1 MKKGIYRTLAL
12 TGIQKNRKMY
22 LPYILTCM
30 GTVMMCY
37 IVSFLSASETFGK
50 IKGGTTV
57 QQFLGMG
64 FGVLSVFSV
73 IFLFYTNSFLI
84 RRRKKE
90 FGLYNILG
98 LGKKHLAVVLFLE
111 TLMIAAITILGGLFF
126 GILFSKLAE
135 LAMVKILGGTATFT
149 FTIALSSVMQTVT
162 LFAVIFA
169 LIFLNTLRQI
179 HLTNPIQLLHSE
191 NSGEKPPKA
200 NWFIALLG
208 IMILGGAYY
217 LAVTIED
224 PVTAIMVF
232 FVAVVM
238 VVVATYML
246 FVAGS
251 VTLCRLLQKNKR
263 YYYKTNHF
271 VSVSSMAYRMKRNG
285 AGLASICILC
295 TMVLVMVSS
304 TVCLYI
310 GAEDSLRNRYP
321 RNMSMDA
328 VVSEL
333 ELFDGSQGDQ
343 IEKVVQQVVEEN
355 GTQQEN
361 ILNYRTAVFGGII
374 EGDQIRFD
382 QSVYEER
389 MDNISGI
396 WQFFIVPLSDYNR
409 LMGKNETLSPGEVII
424 CTTKEM
430 HYAQSTI
437 RIGDGEPLT
446 IQKQADGFAD
456 NGVDS
461 MQIFPTM
468 YLFVPDFN
476 ATVEPLLDN
485 VLGENAQS
493 LVSLH
498 WYYGFDLPCG
508 DEEQIAIKE
517 QLQSEVDRLQT
528 YSKDFIDFRIMIE
541 GVASERADFYGIYA
555 GLFFLGILLGI
566 VFIFAA
572 VLIIYYKQ
580 ISEGYEDQSRF
591 EIMQKVGMTRREIKK
606 SINSQILTVFFMPL
620 ITAGVHLAFAFPLI
634 RKLLLILGLT
644 NVSLLIITTVCCY
657 LVFALFYV
665 VVYRLTSRSYFSIVS
680 GMRGEQA

>member
-37 IVSFLSASETFGK
+37 IVSFLGTSETFGK
-50 IKGGTTV
+50 IEGGTTV

-217 LAVTIED
+217 LAVTIKD

-321 RNMSMDA
+321 RNISMDA
-328 VVSEL
+328 VVSSL
-333 ELFDGSQGDQ
+333 ELLDGSQGDQ

-355 GTQQEN
+355 GTRQEN

-389 MDNISGI
+389 MDNISDI
-396 WQFFIVPLSDYNR
+396 WQFFIVPISDYNR

-424 CTTKEM
+424 YTTKEM
-430 HYAQSTI
+430 QYTYN
-437 RIGDGEPLT
+437 DGEFYHFMDMETYDDLMLT
-446 IQKQADGFAD
+446 HEQVEDAIPFVKENTNVTVRFFKGAPFSVQAPNFVELQVTDTDPGFAGD
-456 NGVDS
+456 TAANTTK
-461 MQIFPTM
+461 P
-468 YLFVPDFN
+468 
-476 ATVEPLLDN
+476 AT
-485 VLGENAQS
+485 
-493 LVSLH
+493 
-498 WYYGFDLPCG
+498 
-508 DEEQIAIKE
+508 
-517 QLQSEVDRLQT
+517 
-528 YSKDFIDFRIMIE
+528 
-541 GVASERADFYGIYA
+541 
-555 GLFFLGILLGI
+555 
-566 VFIFAA
+566 
-572 VLIIYYKQ
+572 
-580 ISEGYEDQSRF
+580 F
-591 EIMQKVGMTRREIKK
+591 ET
-606 SINSQILTVFFMPL
+606 
-620 ITAGVHLAFAFPLI
+620 
-634 RKLLLILGLT
+634 GLT
-644 NVSLLIITTVCCY
+644 LQVPLFINVGDVLKIDTRDGGEY
-657 LVFALFYV
+657 LGRA
-665 VVYRLTSRSYFSIVS
+665 
-680 GMRGEQA
+680 

>member
-37 IVSFLSASETFGK
+37 IVSFLGTSETFGK
-50 IKGGTTV
+50 IEGGTTV

-208 IMILGGAYY
+208 IVILGAAYY
-217 LAVTIED
+217 LAVTIKD

-321 RNMSMDA
+321 RNISMDA
-328 VVSEL
+328 VVSSL
-333 ELFDGSQGDQ
+333 ELLDGSQGDQ

-355 GTQQEN
+355 GTRQEN

-389 MDNISGI
+389 MDNISDI
-396 WQFFIVPLSDYNR
+396 WQFFIVPISDYNR

-424 CTTKEM
+424 YTTKEM
-430 HYAQSTI
+430 QYTQSTI

-485 VLGENAQS
+485 TLGEDAQS
-493 LVSLH
+493 LFSLH

-517 QLQSEVDRLQT
+517 QLQSEVDKLQT

-606 SINSQILTVFFMPL
+606 SINSQILTVFFIPL

-634 RKLLLILGLT
+634 RKLLLIFGLT
-644 NVSLLIITTVCCY
+644 NIPLLIGTTVCCY
-657 LVFALFYV
+657 LVFAFFYV

>member
-1 MKKGIYRTLAL
+1 MKKGIYRTLAW
-12 TGIQKNRKMY
+12 TGIRKNKKLY
-22 LPYILTCM
+22 LPYLLTCM

-37 IVSFLSASETFGK
+37 IISFLGTSSTFGE

-64 FGVLSVFSV
+64 FGVMSVFSV

-111 TLMIAAITILGGLFF
+111 TLIIAAITLAGGLFF

-135 LAMVKILGGTATFT
+135 LAMVKILGGTAAFT
-149 FTIALSSVMQTVT
+149 LTINFSSIMQTVT

-191 NSGEKPPKA
+191 NTGEKPPKG
-200 NWFIALLG
+200 NWLIA
-208 IMILGGAYY
+208 ILGAVILGAAYY

-232 FVAVVM
+232 FLAVVM
-238 VVVATYML
+238 VVIATYML

-271 VSVSSMAYRMKRNG
+271 VSVSSMMYRMKRNG

-321 RNMSMDA
+321 RNISLDA
-328 VVSEL
+328 ATDNLKEL
-333 ELFDGSQGDQ
+333 DGSASEQT
-343 IEKVVQQVVEEN
+343 EALVQKVVEEN

-361 ILNYRTAVFGGII
+361 VLNYRTAVFGGVI
-374 EGDQIRFD
+374 EGNQIRFD
-382 QSVYEER
+382 DSVYEER
-389 MDNISGI
+389 MNNVSNI

-409 LMGKNETLSPGEVII
+409 LMGKNEELAPGEVILY
-424 CTTKEM
+424 TTKEM
-430 HYAQSTI
+430 HYDQDTI
-437 RIGDGEPLT
+437 RIGDSEPLT
-446 IQKQADGFAD
+446 VRKQAEGFVD
-456 NGVDS
+456 NSVDS

-468 YLFVPDFN
+468 YLFVPDFE
-476 ATVEPLLDN
+476 AVTEPLL
-485 VLGENAQS
+485 ENSMAENGFQ

-498 WYYGFDLPCG
+498 WSYGFDLPCD
-508 DEEQIAIKE
+508 DEKQIAIE
-517 QLQSEVDRLQT
+517 DQLQRELDELHT
-528 YSKDFIDFRIMIE
+528 YSKDFIDFRVIIE
-541 GVASERADFYGIYA
+541 GVASERADFYGVYA

-634 RKLLLILGLT
+634 RKLLLIFGLT
-644 NVSLLIITTVCCY
+644 NVSLLIVTTVCCY
-657 LVFALFYV
+657 LIFALFYV
-665 VVYRLTSRSYFSIVS
+665 IVYRVTSRSYFSIVS
-680 GMRGEQA
+680 GMRGE